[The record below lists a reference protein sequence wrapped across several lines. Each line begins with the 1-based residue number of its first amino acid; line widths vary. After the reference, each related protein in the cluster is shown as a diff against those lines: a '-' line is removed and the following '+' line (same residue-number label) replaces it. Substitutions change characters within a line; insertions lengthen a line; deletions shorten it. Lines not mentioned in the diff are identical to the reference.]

1 MQKKTLNEGE
11 VVSEI
16 ASILREKIKDNN
28 SVQRL
33 ASQVWRGA
41 YEGLELEVPL
51 GEWLEKRF
59 KYQFVWLEKEDYL
72 KALVR
77 ALWLAPVFAG
87 TDFGGARQRDMAQV
101 WTDTARGFLGEIA
114 LSKFLSEKF
123 GVEAK
128 LETRRGKLTEFLPT
142 DISQIRVSGESWR
155 QPSLR
160 ISIKTTKFGGRWLDL
175 PGTQFQHSDVFIL
188 VKIGILRQHFLA
200 FLKAISFLKEKLFPI
215 AEGLGELSAEDATRL
230 WNEIPEFDPIPSYIA
245 GFLLKSEI
253 TLPVH
258 MVNAKLKG
266 KKRKRIVI
274 THGVGLFSPQIV
286 RELKE
291 IRELD
296 RNGNLPIEVEPII
309 DSLTGDHFL
318 AHSGSLKYGEENWR
332 QLINRILGYGERKNE
347 GQ

>member
-175 PGTQFQHSDVFIL
+175 PGAQFKHSDVFVL

-200 FLKAISFLKEKLFPI
+200 FLKAISFLREKLFTL
-215 AEGLGELSAEDATRL
+215 AEKLGELSGEDAERL
-230 WNEIPEFDPIPSYIA
+230 WNEIPEFSPIPAYIA
-245 GFLLKSEI
+245 GFLLKSDVK
-253 TLPVH
+253 TPVD
-258 MVNAKLKG
+258 MVNVKLRG
-266 KKRKRIVI
+266 KKFKRIVI
-274 THGVGLFSPQIV
+274 THGVGLFSPENVRRIEQIQ
-286 RELKE
+286 K
-291 IRELD
+291 ID
-296 RNGNLPIEVEPII
+296 PSGILPIEVEPII
-309 DSLTGDHFL
+309 ASLTKEHFL

-332 QLINRILGYGERKNE
+332 KLIDKIL
-347 GQ
+347 

>member
-1 MQKKTLNEGE
+1 MEKKALNKKEII
-11 VVSEI
+11 SEKI
-16 ASILREKIKDNN
+16 AYVLKKRIKDNN

-33 ASQVWRGA
+33 TSQVWKGA
-41 YEGLELEVPL
+41 EEGLELEISPI
-51 GEWLEKRF
+51 EWFERRF

-72 KALVR
+72 KALIR

-87 TDFGGARQRDMAQV
+87 TDFGGTRQRDMAQV

-114 LSKFLSEKF
+114 VSKFLLEKF
-123 GVEAK
+123 GVETR

-142 DISQIRVSGESWR
+142 DISQIRISGGDWR

-175 PGTQFQHSDVFIL
+175 PGAQFQHSDVFIL
-188 VKIGILRQHFLA
+188 VKIGMLRQHFLA
-200 FLKAISFLKEKLFPI
+200 FLKSISFLKEKLFPL
-215 AEGLGELSAEDATRL
+215 AESLGELSTEDATRL
-230 WNEIPEFDPIPSYIA
+230 WNEIPEFDPVPSYIA

-258 MVNAKLKG
+258 MVNVKLKG

-274 THGVGLFSPQIV
+274 THGVGLFSPRTV

-291 IRELD
+291 IRKLD
-296 RNGNLPIEVEPII
+296 QNGNLPIEVEPII

-332 QLINRILGYGERKNE
+332 QLINRILR
-347 GQ
+347 